1 MTSLNADLSQRNVAI
16 VAGFAFL
23 IMTIAAVFAVSFVFE
38 DLKVPG
44 DAAATANNI
53 MTNELL
59 FRSGIGSLIIV
70 LICDAVVAWALYV
83 FLKQVNK
90 SLSLLAAWLRLVYA
104 TFIGIALLN
113 FVIVLLLLSGAD
125 YLTVLETD
133 QLHAQVFL
141 FFNAFN
147 DIWALGIIVFGIHL
161 FVLGYLVFKSGYIPG
176 ILGILIIIAGFGY
189 LTDSFAN
196 LFLSNYESYK
206 AIIGL
211 VFIVPQVGGELGLA
225 LWLLFRGG
233 KQSK

>member
-1 MTSLNADLSQRNVAI
+1 
-16 VAGFAFL
+16 
-23 IMTIAAVFAVSFVFE
+23 MTIAAVFAVSFVFE